1 MIDGPADGAGPL
13 RHAVRALGDLPLD
26 DVLRWG
32 WMATFAATMTWDID
46 SFHTIAARHVQL
58 VREAGAVAQLPL
70 HLWQLGLLTT
80 WMGDLAGA
88 AALAAEAETV
98 AAATGSHIA
107 PYTRLRLH
115 ALRGNEADFVAVL
128 SDASDF
134 ATAKGQGL
142 SASRGWGAAV
152 LYNGLG
158 RYDEAAAA
166 AAAAAADTVTL
177 RPAMWALPELV
188 EAAVHRGDLDVAHD
202 AVQRLVEVTGPCDTA
217 FARGVEA
224 RCRALVSDG
233 SAADEL
239 YREAIDAARPHQTA
253 TRSRARPSSS
263 TANGSAGSGR
273 RVEGRDQLR
282 LAHDTFTTIGMAAF
296 AERTRRELLATGE
309 KVRRRRDEERHR
321 LTGQEEQIAR
331 LARDGMSNTEIGE
344 QLFISA
350 RTVEWHL
357 RKVFTKLDVRSRRD
371 LRAALPSDALA

>member
-1 MIDGPADGAGPL
+1 M
-13 RHAVRALGDLPLD
+13 
-26 DVLRWG
+26 
-32 WMATFAATMTWDID
+32 
-46 SFHTIAARHVQL
+46 QL
-58 VREAGAVAQLPL
+58 VRDAGAVAQLPL

-115 ALRGNEADFVAVL
+115 ALRGDEADFVAVL

-142 SASRGWGAAV
+142 AASRGWGAAV

-188 EAAVHRGDLDVAHD
+188 EAAVHLGDLELGHD
-202 AVQRLVEVTGPCDTA
+202 AVERLVEVTRPCDTA

-233 SAADEL
+233 
-239 YREAIDAARPHQTA
+239 P
-253 TRSRARPSSS
+253 
-263 TANGSAGSGR
+263 GR
-273 RVEGRDQLR
+273 R
-282 LAHDTFTTIGMAAF
+282 
-296 AERTRRELLATGE
+296 
-309 KVRRRRDEERHR
+309 
-321 LTGQEEQIAR
+321 
-331 LARDGMSNTEIGE
+331 
-344 QLFISA
+344 
-350 RTVEWHL
+350 
-357 RKVFTKLDVRSRRD
+357 
-371 LRAALPSDALA
+371 